1 MYNDTRLIAK
11 IKDLKVNNIVNVSGI
26 IISKDSKE
34 YKAKDGS
41 LSKFLYGIIEDESGS
56 IAYKV
61 WSTPKMDLNVNF
73 NEGESIVIYRAEV
86 KEWNSV
92 RELHI
97 TKNSIIKKGIDLAID
112 NKITYVKDITDEYA
126 STTVCGLIKGE
137 SGNMFSIDDGTGS
150 IEIYSPVPLVEGKYA
165 KIIHARTILNST
177 YHTIRLSI
185 ERYTKIEYDSNCKPG
200 DIMNIID
207 LKAKKYFPK
216 YIFLKGD
223 IIKIENIVSYYYCS
237 VCKKPVSSYY
247 KCGQH
252 PDSDV
257 VLEKHVKCV
266 LNDNT
271 YEVNV
276 TIPSKLIDEKELD
289 VKKLFYEKVLF
300 KSTLAEYKIR
310 VGNGIELVAHKISIL
325 DDNQE
330 ISRKV
335 DMLNQIEVD

>member
-41 LSKFLYGIIEDESGS
+41 LSKFLYGIIEDETGS
-56 IAYKV
+56 IVYKV
-61 WSTPKMDLNVNF
+61 WSTPKIDLNVNF
-73 NEGESIVIYRAEV
+73 NEGESIVVYRAEV

-97 TKNSIIKKGIDLAID
+97 TKNSIIKKGTNLAME
-112 NKITYVKDITDEYA
+112 NKVTYVKDITDEYA
-126 STTVCGLIKGE
+126 SVTVCGLIKNNL
-137 SGNMFSIDDGTGS
+137 GNMFSIDDGTGS
-150 IEIYSPVPLVEGKYA
+150 IEIYSSVPVVEGKYA
-165 KIIHARTILNST
+165 KIIHARTILNAT

-185 ERYTKIEYDSNCKPG
+185 ERYTKIEYDSHCKPG
-200 DIMNIID
+200 NIMNISD
-207 LKAKKYFPK
+207 LKDKKYFPK
-216 YIFLKGD
+216 YIVLKGD

-237 VCKKPVSSYY
+237 LCRKPLSGYY

-252 PDSDV
+252 PDSEV
-257 VLEKHVKCV
+257 VSEKHVKCV

-300 KSTLAEYKIR
+300 KSILAEYRVR
-310 VGNGIELVAHKISIL
+310 VGNNMEFFAHKISIL
-325 DDNQE
+325 DDNE
-330 ISRKV
+330 DISNKV
-335 DMLNQIEVD
+335 DLLNQIEED